1 MQWPPRR
8 LTAGRPLGEALTTAG
23 RVELVGAARG
33 DQRGRRCTTG
43 IRGDRD
49 RTADGRAVRDAIPR
63 GPGGDAKRAGE
74 GGKERASSPR
84 GGGGAGEAAPEG
96 LGALQGRKIPNVSK
110 VAAPA

>member
-63 GPGGDAKRAGE
+63 GLRRDAD
-74 GGKERASSPR
+74 
-84 GGGGAGEAAPEG
+84 EAADG
-96 LGALQGRKIPNVSK
+96 VGALQGRKIPNFSK
-110 VAAPA
+110 VAAPAVIRLYGHPGGMAFAAEHAGG